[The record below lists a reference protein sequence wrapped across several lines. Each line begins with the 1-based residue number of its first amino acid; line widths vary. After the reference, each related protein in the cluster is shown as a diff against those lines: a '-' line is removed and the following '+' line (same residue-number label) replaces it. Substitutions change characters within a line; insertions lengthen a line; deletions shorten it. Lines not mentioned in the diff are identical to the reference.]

1 MKLFFDTNIIVD
13 LVSKRP
19 GYEASFKVFEV
30 TNTGYVSTI
39 SITDVM
45 YILRKYN
52 EQNKVSDVLQKLI
65 SILTIAVVTQDDLM
79 YGFSGAMNDFEDAVQ
94 SSCADRVG
102 VDYIITR
109 NTKDFT
115 ASPVPAITPDE
126 FLKRWGAEK
135 G

>member
-1 MKLFFDTNIIVD
+1 MAMKHHLK
-13 LVSKRP
+13 L
-19 GYEASFKVFEV
+19 EL

-52 EQNKVSDVLQKLI
+52 EQNKVSNALQKLI
-65 SILTIAVVTQDDLM
+65 SILTVAVVTQDNLM
-79 YGFSGAMNDFEDAVQ
+79 YGFSGKMNDFEDAVQ
-94 SSCADRVG
+94 SSCSDRVG

-109 NTKDFT
+109 NVKDFKS
-115 ASPVPAITPDE
+115 SPVPAITPDE
-126 FLKRWGAEK
+126 FLERWGDEK

>member
-19 GYEASFKVFEV
+19 GYEASFKVLEV
-30 TNTGYVSTI
+30 ANTGYVSTI

-52 EQNKVSDVLQKLI
+52 EQNKVSNTLQKLI
-65 SILTIAVVTQDDLM
+65 SILNVAVITQDDLM
-79 YGFSGAMNDFEDAVQ
+79 YGFSGVMNDFEDAVQ

-109 NTKDFT
+109 NIKDFKS
-115 ASPVPAITPDE
+115 SPVPAITPDE
-126 FLKRWGAEK
+126 FLERWEDEK

>member
-52 EQNKVSDVLQKLI
+52 EQNKVSDALQKLI
-65 SILTIAVVTQDDLM
+65 SILTVAVVTQDDLM

-102 VDYIITR
+102 VDYIVTR

-126 FLKRWGAEK
+126 FLERWGAEK